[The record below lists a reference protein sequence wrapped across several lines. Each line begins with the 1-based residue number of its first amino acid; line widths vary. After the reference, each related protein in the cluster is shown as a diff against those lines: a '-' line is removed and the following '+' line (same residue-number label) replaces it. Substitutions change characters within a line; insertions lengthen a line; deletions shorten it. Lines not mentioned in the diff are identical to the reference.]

1 MAVSE
6 AVAAKSA
13 PRGPLVRPM
22 RPRELE
28 DPLNR
33 WLYHPLAWQ
42 LARMWARTPITPNQV
57 SVLGGLTVVAAGVFY
72 IAPLWG
78 GPDWPTSAALG
89 LALHMAWHVI
99 DGSDGDLARMTG
111 RTSPIGEMV
120 DGLCD
125 YLSHIVLY
133 LMLGA
138 LLAQTLG
145 AWAWAIAFPAGFAHA
160 VQSNHVETQRRYYL
174 YWIYGKPWLANARPA
189 EHGPLAWLASLYLR
203 IAQGTTPGSIAIDR
217 AVSAAAGDPA
227 RLEAIRAV
235 IRAEAGPLL
244 LIEKWLGAN
253 TRAIAL
259 GLSMLLTASSLAYFA
274 YGGVWLSALLVV
286 SVVMHNRAWARV
298 AERIAALG

>member
-1 MAVSE
+1 MA
-6 AVAAKSA
+6 
-13 PRGPLVRPM
+13 RPL

-42 LARMWARTPITPNQV
+42 LARLWARTPITPNQV
-57 SVLGGLTVVAAGVFY
+57 SVLGGLTVVAAGACYVG
-72 IAPLWG
+72 PLWG
-78 GPDWPTSAALG
+78 GPAWPASAGLG

-111 RTSPIGEMV
+111 RTSPVGEMV

-138 LLAQTLG
+138 LLAETLG

-160 VQSNHVETQRRYYL
+160 IQSNHVEAQRRHYL
-174 YWIYGKPWLANARPA
+174 HWIYGKPWLGTARPA
-189 EHGPLAWLASLYLR
+189 GRGPLSWLVALYLR
-203 IAQGTTPGSIAIDR
+203 VARGTTRGAQAIDR
-217 AVSAAAGDPA
+217 AAAAAAGDPA
-227 RLEAIRAV
+227 RLEAIRAA
-235 IRAEAGPLL
+235 IRGEAGPLL
-244 LIEKWLGAN
+244 LVEKWLGAN

-259 GLSMLLTASSLAYFA
+259 GVSMLLTGSPLAYFA
-274 YGGVWLSALLVV
+274 YGGLWLTALLAV
-286 SVVMHNRAWARV
+286 SIALHDRAWARV
-298 AERIAALG
+298 ARRIAALG